1 MCSSVLHRVLS
12 VEIFAIFAR
21 GFLLC
26 LSSRSALSFVDFYLI
41 VKFYKMQARVVHR
54 GNLARECP
62 QAGLYHNIFPYVS
75 WEVGKCGSFRYRR
88 YVRF

>member
-12 VEIFAIFAR
+12 VEILAIFAR
-21 GFLLC
+21 GFLLS
-26 LSSRSALSFVDFYLI
+26 LVSLGFVDFYLI
-41 VKFYKMQARVVHR
+41 VKFCKMQARVVHR

-75 WEVGKCGSFRYRR
+75 WEVGKCGSFRYQR

>member
-21 GFLLC
+21 GFLLS
-26 LSSRSALSFVDFYLI
+26 LVSLGFVDFYLI
-41 VKFYKMQARVVHR
+41 VKFCKMQARVVHR

-75 WEVGKCGSFRYRR
+75 WEVRKCGSFCYRR